1 MPIIGGRSASVRGL
15 GFQGAGRPSAPV
27 SVSASNVGTARPY
40 NNGAVIVTFTAG
52 SNNGAEITSFT
63 ASGYCSVHGVTHSAT
78 GSSSPLTITG
88 FGSGVVTTI
97 TVTATNAVGTSEAS
111 SPSSS
116 VTATTVPAT
125 PSAPSA
131 SSPNADQDVVSWSAP
146 ADGGSGITS
155 YTWASSDSKSGS
167 TASTSVAVGQE
178 AGTAQ
183 TYTVYATNANGNSGT
198 SSSSNNIT
206 TTFSFTPFGFSP
218 FGFAPAPFGFS
229 PFGFTPFGFSPA
241 PPVFSFGGAYF
252 GPGGG
257 GGGYGFS
264 AGWSNSIDV
273 ATKVRTPNGLKP
285 AGEVEV
291 GDVLLGLDI
300 PSGMD
305 DQEWLSWTS
314 NPDNFT
320 ANIVETT
327 VTSVLQNSGSTYVYI
342 DGDIFTPTHYILT
355 KKDAVI
361 KFIKVDEIDNTYQRY
376 SYEANDFVDIEIVE
390 DIAVDQNNISI
401 HCEPHDNFFTEQ
413 MLVLESLPH

>member
-15 GFQGAGRPSAPV
+15 GFQGAGKPSAPV
-27 SVSASNVGTARPY
+27 SVSATNVGTSRAF
-40 NNGAVIVTFTAG
+40 NNGAAIVTFTAG
-52 SNNGAEITSFT
+52 SSNGAEITSFT
-63 ASGYCSVHGVTHSAT
+63 VTSSPGSYTAT
-78 GSSSPLTITG
+78 GASSPLTVQGLQSNTAYT
-88 FGSGVVTTI
+88 F
-97 TVTATNAVGTSEAS
+97 TVTATNLVGTSDAS
-111 SPSSS
+111 SASSS
-116 VTATTVPAT
+116 ITATTVPAT

-131 SSPNADQDVVSWSAP
+131 SSPNADQDVVSWSVP
-146 ADGGSGITS
+146 ADGGSAITG
-155 YTWASSDSKSGS
+155 YTWASSDGKSGS
-167 TASTSVAVGQE
+167 TGSASVTVGQE

-198 SSSSNNIT
+198 SSASNNIT

-218 FGFAPAPFGFS
+218 FGFTPAPFGFS
-229 PFGFTPFGFSPA
+229 PFGFSPA

-285 AGEVEV
+285 AGQVQV

-314 NPDNFT
+314 NPDNFA

-355 KKDAVI
+355 KKDDLI

>member
-15 GFQGAGRPSAPV
+15 GFQGAGKPSAPV
-27 SVSASNVGTARPY
+27 SVSATNVGTSRAF
-40 NNGAVIVTFTAG
+40 NNGAAIVTFTAG
-52 SNNGAEITSFT
+52 SSNGAEITSFT
-63 ASGYCSVHGVTHSAT
+63 VTSSPGSYTAT
-78 GSSSPLTITG
+78 GASSPLTVQGLQSNTAYT
-88 FGSGVVTTI
+88 F
-97 TVTATNAVGTSEAS
+97 TVTATNVVGTSDAS
-111 SPSSS
+111 SASSS
-116 VTATTVPAT
+116 ITATTVPET

-131 SSPNADQDVVSWSAP
+131 SSPSAGIDRVTWSAP
-146 ADGGSGITS
+146 ANGGSGITV
-155 YTWASSDSKSGS
+155 YTWASSDGKSGS
-167 TASTSVAVGQE
+167 TGSTSVDVNQE
-178 AGTAQ
+178 QGTAQ

-198 SSSSNNIT
+198 SSASNNIT
-206 TTFSFTPFGFSP
+206 TTFSF
-218 FGFAPAPFGFS
+218 APFGFT

-241 PPVFSFGGAYF
+241 PPTFSFGGAYF

-273 ATKVRTPNGLKP
+273 ATKVRTPNGLKT
-285 AGEVEV
+285 AGEVQV

-314 NPDNFT
+314 NPDNFA

-327 VTSVLQNSGSTYVYI
+327 VTSVLQNSGSAYVYI

-355 KKDAVI
+355 KKDDLI